1 LSPTSP
7 ASRSAKVTDKK
18 IEPFFLFS
26 WGSSTFDADG
36 TTYSLLRSGQLYS
49 NTNLPELDKLVD
61 QAHTIVDA
69 NQRRILYKQAHQLV
83 REEAPLLL
91 LWQLE
96 DLYSTGKGLN
106 WEPRADEML
115 WCYDATVSA

>member
-1 LSPTSP
+1 
-7 ASRSAKVTDKK
+7 
-18 IEPFFLFS
+18 
-26 WGSSTFDADG
+26 
-36 TTYSLLRSGQLYS
+36 LRSGQLYS

-69 NQRRILYKQAHQLV
+69 NQRKNLYKQAHQLV

-96 DLYSTGKGLN
+96 DLYGTSKGLN

-115 WCYDATVSA
+115 WFYDATVSA